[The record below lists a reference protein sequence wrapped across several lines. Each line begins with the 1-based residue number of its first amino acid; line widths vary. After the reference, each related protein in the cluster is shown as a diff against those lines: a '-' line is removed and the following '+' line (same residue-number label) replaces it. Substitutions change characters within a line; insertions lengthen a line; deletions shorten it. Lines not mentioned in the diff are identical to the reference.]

1 MTTFNEIQTIK
12 RRFFAF
18 RNGVI
23 ADNLRKSGSSFRII
37 FGLNL
42 PQLKE
47 IAAEISENAGIAL
60 QLWHNSTTRES
71 MLLAPMIFPIG
82 DLTDDIAEQFIE
94 STPDAEVADILC
106 HFLLK
111 RADYRKII
119 SDYADSENPM
129 ARYISIRLAWQLR
142 RSDKSIAKTLAK
154 NELARNETLT
164 SRIARQLLD
173 EVEFLD

>member
-18 RNGVI
+18 RNGII
-23 ADNLRKSGSSFRII
+23 ADNLRKNGSSFRII

-47 IAAEISENAGIAL
+47 IAAEIGENVGIAL

-71 MLLAPMIFPIG
+71 MLLAPMIFPLD
-82 DLTDDIAEQFIE
+82 DLTDDIAGQFINT
-94 STPDAEVADILC
+94 TPDAEVADILC

-111 RADYRKII
+111 RADCRKFI
-119 SDYADSENPM
+119 SDYANSENPM
-129 ARYISIRLAWQLR
+129 ARYISLRLAWQLR
-142 RSDKSIAKTLAK
+142 RSDKTMVKTLATD
-154 NELARNETLT
+154 ELARNETQT

-173 EVEFLD
+173 EIAF